1 MTIKEMEELAEMPRA
16 NIRFYE
22 AEGLLKPTR
31 SANGYRDYS
40 QNDLTVLKK
49 IKLLRS
55 LHMTLEE
62 IKALHTGEQELSDV
76 LEQQIK
82 KLSIN
87 KEELDKAQAVCEIM
101 YRDGSKYESLDT
113 EKYLENLKDE
123 VNATT
128 ILQEKPNN
136 EEEPHWNAKEANEDI
151 MENVQAPARRLFA
164 RLLDEAFYNMLWR
177 LFLILVFRVNL
188 TNRDKMEAFIVDAVV
203 LILLTLVL
211 EPLQLSLFGTTL
223 GKWILGLHVWHNDDR
238 KLTFQE
244 AFARTRQ
251 VLFYGQAFHLPILIW
266 WRLYKSFMVC
276 AGPGTLEW
284 EYDSRLI
291 LKDEKKFRILSY
303 IAVGYVLL
311 PGLVLL
317 AGAWVQIPVNRGEL
331 TVAEFC
337 ENYRQLAE
345 YYGTK
350 SGYTLEDDGTWS
362 KYKRNPNGML
372 AIELTQSPPR
382 FIFETDSEGN
392 IKKITVRAIVHVS
405 EGMPKGERPIIRDS
419 WLQTYMELS
428 ALSFIGAQDDFSHFS
443 FDKRKMLN
451 TIDKHEFEDFDFTEV
466 GINVNCDI
474 EHKGFFYV
482 ESVDFLAPE
491 DEGICMFSMEYSM
504 SK

>member
-1 MTIKEMEELAEMPRA
+1 MTIKEIEELAEMPRA

-22 AEGLLKPTR
+22 AEGLLRPTR
-31 SANGYRDYS
+31 SVNGYRDYS
-40 QNDLTVLKK
+40 KEDLAVIKK

-55 LHMTLEE
+55 LHMSLEE

-82 KLSIN
+82 RLSAD
-87 KEELDKAQAVCEIM
+87 KKELDKAQAVCEIM
-101 YRDGSKYESLDT
+101 YRDGSRYESLDT
-113 EKYLENLKDE
+113 EKYLQNLKNE
-123 VNATT
+123 VNTT
-128 ILQEKPNN
+128 IDLQEKQIRQ
-136 EEEPHWNAKEANEDI
+136 EEPHWDAEEAYEDV
-151 MENVQAPARRLFA
+151 MENVQSPWRRLFA
-164 RLLDEAFYNMLWR
+164 RSLDESVYAVLWKC
-177 LFLILVFRVNL
+177 FLILVFKVNFS
-188 TNRDKMEAFIVDAVV
+188 NRNTLEESIVDFVA
-203 LILLTLVL
+203 IIFLTLIL

-251 VLFYGQAFHLPILIW
+251 VLFYGQAFRLPFFSW
-266 WRLYKSFMVC
+266 WRLWRSYLRCV
-276 AGPGTLEW
+276 GPETLVW

-291 LKDEKKFRILSY
+291 LRDKKKYRFLNY
-303 IAVGYVLL
+303 IAVAYAIIPAIVWAMT
-311 PGLVLL
+311 V
-317 AGAWVQIPVNRGEL
+317 WVQIPMHRGEL

-345 YYGTK
+345 YYGTQ

-362 KYKRNPNGML
+362 EYKRNPNGML
-372 AIELTQSPPR
+372 AIELTQGPPR

-392 IKKITVRAIVHVS
+392 IQKITVRAIVHVS
-405 EGMPKGERPIIRDS
+405 ENMPKGERPIIRDS
-419 WLQTYMELS
+419 WLQTYMELT

-443 FDKRKMLN
+443 SDRIKMLKA
-451 TIDKHEFEDFDFTEV
+451 IDKHEFKDFNFTEV
-466 GINVNCDI
+466 GINVNCDM
-474 EHKGFFYV
+474 EYEGFFFV

-491 DEGICMFSMEYSM
+491 DKGICKFSMEYTI